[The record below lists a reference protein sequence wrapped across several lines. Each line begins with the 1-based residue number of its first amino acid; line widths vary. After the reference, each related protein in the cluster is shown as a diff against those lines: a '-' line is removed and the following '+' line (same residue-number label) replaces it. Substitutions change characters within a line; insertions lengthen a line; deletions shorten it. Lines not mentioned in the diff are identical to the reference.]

1 MPRQA
6 NSPFNTTSRK
16 KAPSNPCPDSPS
28 GAHWWLLESPEAGQ
42 DGIVGAA
49 CRDCGATRTY
59 GSGYVEKQWNTR
71 IAQEVEA

>member
-6 NSPFNTTSRK
+6 NSPFNTTS
-16 KAPSNPCPDSPS
+16 
-28 GAHWWLLESPEAGQ
+28 
-42 DGIVGAA
+42 
-49 CRDCGATRTY
+49 TRTY